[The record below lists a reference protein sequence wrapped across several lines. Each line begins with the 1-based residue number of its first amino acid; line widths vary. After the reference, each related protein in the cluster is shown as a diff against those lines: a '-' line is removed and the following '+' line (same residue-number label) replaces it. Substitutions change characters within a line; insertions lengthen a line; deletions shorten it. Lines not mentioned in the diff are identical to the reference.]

1 MPFQPALPTWLAV
14 NNVNSPSQSGQV
26 DSVTGFQY
34 AGGGLNLGDYFDLTE
49 QEANQSSYLTNGLLH
64 EGRYRYVQVASN
76 ATAANVK
83 AGTVGYIQPGQFV
96 QNVVQ
101 IVAGS
106 GMTVGASVTGTTT
119 GGGGTTQAT
128 YQVVVLTA
136 TTVAITLLTPGVGFT
151 SLPTATITG
160 TGGTPPTFSVQ
171 MGYSVNQVTSADIAN
186 NMVRPVVFLN
196 SITPGNYGFVQ
207 ELGIA
212 TVLSTAGVAQ
222 VANAFALPTPFGST
236 PIGLM
241 ALSTG
246 TFSQYAIGLVLDPIL
261 TGSTAI
267 TPFKIML
274 GYAASVV
281 QD

>member
-1 MPFQPALPTWLAV
+1 MPLQQALPTFGPL
-14 NNVNSPSQSGQV
+14 NNVNSVSQSGMS
-26 DSVTGFQY
+26 DPITGLQY

-49 QEANQSSYLTNGLLH
+49 QEANQLSYPTNGLLH
-64 EGRYRYVQVASN
+64 AGRYRYVYVASN

-96 QNVVQ
+96 QNIVQ
-101 IVAGS
+101 LVAGS
-106 GMTVGASVTGTTT
+106 GMTVGTSVTGTTS
-119 GGGGTTQAT
+119 GGGATTQAT

-160 TGGTPPTFSVQ
+160 TGGTPPTLNVQ
-171 MGYSVNQVTSADIAN
+171 MGYAVNQVTSADIASSN
-186 NMVRPVVFLN
+186 GVLVRPVVFLN

-212 TVLSTAGVAQ
+212 TVLDAATVLQTAGT
-222 VANAFALPTPFGST
+222 FAIAASSS

-241 ALSTG
+241 TTSST
-246 TFSQYAIGLVLDPIL
+246 TFTQYAIGYVLDGVAV
-261 TGSTAI
+261 TNTAI
-267 TPFKIML
+267 TPFKVL
-274 GYAASVV
+274 LNGPTV